1 LARQAVVS
9 GGSPMSLRRRR
20 LLQLLKL
27 GISLVGVFAGHQPSY
42 ASGEY
47 HLKNSYVVRWLR
59 FTEPT

>member
-1 LARQAVVS
+1 
-9 GGSPMSLRRRR
+9 MSLRRRR

-27 GISLVGVFAGHQPSY
+27 GISLVGVFEGHQPSY

-47 HLKNSYVVRWLR
+47 HLENSYVVRWLR